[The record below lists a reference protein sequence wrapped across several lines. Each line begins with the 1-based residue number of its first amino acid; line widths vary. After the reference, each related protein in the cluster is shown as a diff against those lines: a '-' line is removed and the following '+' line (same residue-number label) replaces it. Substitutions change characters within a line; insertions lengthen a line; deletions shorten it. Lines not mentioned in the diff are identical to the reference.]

1 LSEFAFDGRGRPEG
15 SHGFGAKTGCGPHW
29 NWRLD
34 YGLIAY
40 LRMGF
45 AASVFIALPTM
56 VLAIGFAVLG
66 FVRKERPLWP
76 AMVAI
81 SMITI
86 PLCIELLEVATDL
99 LEWLVRQ

>member
-1 LSEFAFDGRGRPEG
+1 MDTAVLKEATG
-15 SHGFGAKTGCGPHW
+15 SAPKPVAGLIGIGVWIMG
-29 NWRLD
+29 

-45 AASVFIALPTM
+45 AASAFIALPTM